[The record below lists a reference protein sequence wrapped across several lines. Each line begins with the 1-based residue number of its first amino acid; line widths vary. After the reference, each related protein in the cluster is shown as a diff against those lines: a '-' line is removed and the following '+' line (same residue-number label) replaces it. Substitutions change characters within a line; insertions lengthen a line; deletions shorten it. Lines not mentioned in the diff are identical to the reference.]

1 MDWNKELIGFK
12 SFIRMERSLSGN
24 TSEAYLLDVSKLQQY
39 LQSQGID
46 IKPNQVTITH
56 LKGLIN
62 FLNDLGIGERS
73 QARVVSGLRAF
84 FKSLLLA
91 GQIENDPSTLLEL
104 PRLGRKLPE
113 VLSIE
118 EIDKILNVIDLSLPT
133 GHRNRAIIELL
144 YGCGLRVSELV
155 NLQLTEVFYNEGFIR
170 VIGKGDN
177 QRLVPLGSKAEEALK
192 WYIEASRR
200 HQIPD
205 GKANSDIIFLSNNGR
220 KLNREMIFMLVKDL
234 AKRAGIQKKIS
245 PHTFRHSFATHLVE
259 GGADLRAVQEMLGH
273 QSITTTEIYTHL
285 DREYLRAAIIQF
297 HPRASMKKT

>member
-1 MDWNKELIGFK
+1 MDWKRELLGFK
-12 SFIRMERSLSGN
+12 SFLRMERSLSGN
-24 TSEAYLLDVSKLQQY
+24 TSEAYLLDVNKLQQY
-39 LQSQGID
+39 LQSQNID
-46 IKPNQVTITH
+46 IKPNQVTISH
-56 LKGLIN
+56 LRGLLD
-62 FLNDLGIGERS
+62 FLNELGIGERS
-73 QARVVSGLRAF
+73 QARIISGLRSF
-84 FKSLLLA
+84 YKSMLLS
-91 GQIENDPSTLLEL
+91 GTIDNDPSAQLEL

-118 EIDKILNVIDLSLPT
+118 EIDKILSIIDLSLPS

-155 NLQLTEVFYNEGFIR
+155 GLLLTDVFYNEGFIR
-170 VIGKGDN
+170 VIGKGDR

-192 WYIEASRR
+192 WYIESTRR
-200 HQIPD
+200 HQIPE
-205 GKANSDIIFLSNNGR
+205 GKSNSDIIFLSKNGR
-220 KLNREMIFMLVKDL
+220 KLNREMIFLMVKAL
-234 AKRAGIQKKIS
+234 ATKAGIAKSIS

-297 HPRASMKKT
+297 HPRARK

>member
-1 MDWNKELIGFK
+1 MDWKSELLGFK
-12 SFIRMERSLSGN
+12 SFLRMERSLSGN
-24 TSEAYLLDVSKLQQY
+24 TSEAYLLDVNKLQQY
-39 LQSQGID
+39 LQSQNID
-46 IKPNQVTITH
+46 IKPNQVTISH
-56 LKGLIN
+56 LRGLLD
-62 FLNDLGIGERS
+62 FLNELGIGERS
-73 QARVVSGLRAF
+73 QARIISGLRSF
-84 FKSLLLA
+84 YKSMLLS
-91 GQIENDPSTLLEL
+91 GTIDNDPSAQLEL

-118 EIDKILNVIDLSLPT
+118 EIDKILSIIDLSLPS

-155 NLQLTEVFYNEGFIR
+155 GLLLTDVFYNEGFIR
-170 VIGKGDN
+170 VIGKGDR
-177 QRLVPLGSKAEEALK
+177 QRLVPFGSKAEEALK
-192 WYIEASRR
+192 WYIESTRR

-205 GKANSDIIFLSNNGR
+205 GKSNSDIIFLSKNGR
-220 KLNREMIFMLVKDL
+220 KLNREMIFLMVKAL
-234 AKRAGIQKKIS
+234 ATKAGIAKSIS

-297 HPRASMKKT
+297 HPRARK